1 MVINNKNC
9 SYVIDNSDT
18 TVFISGNPKKSYLF
32 PLFITEWKQIF
43 FIRMT
48 SIFPK
53 SDEKNYVEI
62 LNWNEIEKLKKTTY
76 IRFDK
81 NKNDIHSKWE
91 YKIKK
96 YEYIYDEKIEQY
108 REEILRKA
116 LKCIYIQPIYYKYI
130 NEELEKIK
138 K

>member
-53 SDEKNYVEI
+53 SDEKKYCKFKFK
-62 LNWNEIEKLKKTTY
+62 LN
-76 IRFDK
+76 R
-81 NKNDIHSKWE
+81 
-91 YKIKK
+91 KIKK
-96 YEYIYDEKIEQY
+96 YYLY
-108 REEILRKA
+108 
-116 LKCIYIQPIYYKYI
+116 
-130 NEELEKIK
+130 
-138 K
+138 